1 MAGRYVIY
9 GAGAIGGVIGGCL
22 TRIGEP
28 TTLIARGEHL
38 AVMQRQGLTMKLP
51 SGTEQVPVHAV
62 GHPAEAE
69 LTEDDIVLLC
79 VKSQQTEAALTD
91 LERAAPPG
99 ITVACV
105 QNGVANEATALR
117 RFAHVYGVCVMMPTF
132 HLEPGVVEGAAR
144 PMHGVL
150 DIGRYPTGT
159 DAIAERIADAL
170 TRAGFRS
177 VPDPAIM
184 RQKWAKLLM
193 NTGNALEAACGPDA
207 RTSDLGRDAVAEA
220 RAVFAAAAI
229 DLAGGDEFRARREG
243 MEIVDLGDG
252 PRPGGSTWQSMARS
266 APDTEVDFLNGEVV
280 FQGRLHGVP
289 TPVNETLRRI
299 ANRMVADRTPP
310 GSIPVDEVEAMVERN
325 REASA
330 GV

>member
-28 TTLIARGEHL
+28 TVVIARGEHL

-69 LTEDDIVLLC
+69 LTEDDVVLIA
-79 VKSQQTEAALTD
+79 VKSQHTEAVLTD
-91 LERAAPPG
+91 LERSAPPG
-99 ITVACV
+99 IAVVCV
-105 QNGVANEATALR
+105 QNGVANEAMALR
-117 RFAHVYGVCVMMPTF
+117 RFARVYGVCVMMPTF
-132 HLEPGVVEGAAR
+132 HLEPGVVEGSAR

-150 DIGRYPTGT
+150 DIGRYPTGS
-159 DAIAERIADAL
+159 DATAERTADAL

-177 VPDPAIM
+177 IPDEAIM

-193 NTGNALEAACGPDA
+193 NTGNALEAACGPEA
-207 RTSDLGRDAVAEA
+207 RTADLGREAVAEA

-229 DLAGGDEFRARREG
+229 DMASGDEFRARRTG
-243 MEIVDLGDG
+243 MEIVELGDG
-252 PRPGGSTWQSMARS
+252 PRPGGSTWQSLARS

-289 TPVNETLRRI
+289 TPVNETLRQL
-299 ANRMVADRTPP
+299 ANRMVAEGTPP
-310 GSIPVDEVEAMVERN
+310 GSIAVDEIEALVKLA
-325 REASA
+325 READTRA
-330 GV
+330 